1 MSSKIRWSLP
11 DGVDELLPPKALEVE
26 MLRRKLIDSYLSS
39 GYELITPP
47 LLELS
52 ETIGGEAHDE
62 IKSHAFSFKD
72 NLTGKNLS
80 IRPDISEQASRID
93 AYRIQ
98 SNDTVRLCYAGEVV
112 KSKSSK
118 VLRSRTTI
126 QVGAEI
132 FGDSS
137 KNAELESISL
147 MLDSLEV
154 AEVKNITLSLGHAG
168 LTASILQPFKK
179 LGVEVFSNVE
189 MALSKKSKSDLNNI
203 ISNDHKNKSS
213 LLALCD
219 MYGTPEILSKAKD
232 EFSYI
237 EQSASYLEHLNSI
250 VEDIDKKTEV
260 NIHIDLGEIQ
270 GFKYHNGIVFSAY
283 SDLASYVLAKGGRY
297 DGLRK
302 SSDQDRPAV
311 GFDLD
316 LIAVSNLQEALK

>member
-39 GYELITPP
+39 GYEFITPP

-137 KNAELESISL
+137 KKAELESISL

-154 AEVKNITLSLGHAG
+154 AEVENITLSLGHAG

-179 LGVEVFSNVE
+179 LGVEVFSNIE

-316 LIAVSNLQEALK
+316 LIAVSNL

>member
-39 GYELITPP
+39 GYEFITPP

-98 SNDTVRLCYAGEVV
+98 SSDTVRLCYAGEVV

-154 AEVKNITLSLGHAG
+154 AEVENITLSLGHAG

-179 LGVEVFSNVE
+179 LGIEVFSNIE

-203 ISNDHKNKSS
+203 ISNDHKNKGS

-316 LIAVSNLQEALK
+316 LIAVSNL

>member
-39 GYELITPP
+39 GYEFITPP

-126 QVGAEI
+126 LVGAEI

-154 AEVKNITLSLGHAG
+154 AEVENITLSLGHAG

-179 LGVEVFSNVE
+179 LGVEVFSNIE

-316 LIAVSNLQEALK
+316 LIAVSNL

>member
-39 GYELITPP
+39 GYEFITPP

-154 AEVKNITLSLGHAG
+154 AEVENITLSLGHAG

-179 LGVEVFSNVE
+179 LGVEVFSNIE

-203 ISNDHKNKSS
+203 ISNDHKNKGS

-302 SSDQDRPAV
+302 SSDHDRPAV

-316 LIAVSNLQEALK
+316 LIAVSNL

>member
-137 KNAELESISL
+137 KKAELESISL
-147 MLDSLEV
+147 MLDSLKV
-154 AEVKNITLSLGHAG
+154 AEVENITLSLGHAG

-179 LGVEVFSNVE
+179 LGVEVFSNIE

-219 MYGTPEILSKAKD
+219 MYGTPEILNKAKD

-302 SSDQDRPAV
+302 SSDHDRPAV

-316 LIAVSNLQEALK
+316 LIAVSNL

>member
-154 AEVKNITLSLGHAG
+154 AEVENITLSLGHAG

-179 LGVEVFSNVE
+179 LGVEVFSNIE
-189 MALSKKSKSDLNNI
+189 MALSKKSKSDLNHI

-302 SSDQDRPAV
+302 SSDHDRPAV

-316 LIAVSNLQEALK
+316 LIAVSNL

>member
-39 GYELITPP
+39 GYEFITPP

-126 QVGAEI
+126 QAGAEI

-154 AEVKNITLSLGHAG
+154 AEVENITLSLGHAG

-179 LGVEVFSNVE
+179 LGVEVFSNIE

-316 LIAVSNLQEALK
+316 LIAVSNL

>member
-179 LGVEVFSNVE
+179 LGVEVFSNIE

-302 SSDQDRPAV
+302 SSDHDRPAV

-316 LIAVSNLQEALK
+316 LIAVSNL

>member
-39 GYELITPP
+39 GYEFITPP

-137 KNAELESISL
+137 KNAELESISV

-154 AEVKNITLSLGHAG
+154 AEVENITLSLGHAG

-179 LGVEVFSNVE
+179 LGIEVFSNIE

-203 ISNDHKNKSS
+203 ISNDHKNKGS

-237 EQSASYLEHLNSI
+237 EESASYLEHLNSI
-250 VEDIDKKTEV
+250 VEDIDNKTEV

-316 LIAVSNLQEALK
+316 LIAVSNL

>member
-154 AEVKNITLSLGHAG
+154 AEVENITLSLGHAG

-179 LGVEVFSNVE
+179 LGVEVFSNIE

-237 EQSASYLEHLNSI
+237 EQSTSYLEHLNSI

-302 SSDQDRPAV
+302 SSDHDRPAV

-316 LIAVSNLQEALK
+316 LIAVSNL

>member
-1 MSSKIRWSLP
+1 MTSKIRWSLP
-11 DGVDELLPPKALEVE
+11 DGVDELLPPKALRVE
-26 MLRRKLIDSYLSS
+26 TLRRNLVDKYIDS
-39 GYELITPP
+39 GYEFIIPP

-98 SNDTVRLCYAGEVV
+98 SDETVRLCYAGEVV

-132 FGDSS
+132 FGDPS
-137 KNAELESISL
+137 KEAELESINL
-147 MLDSLEV
+147 MLSSLAIAGIE
-154 AEVKNITLSLGHAG
+154 NTTLSLGHAG
-168 LTASILQPFKK
+168 FTASVLAPFKD
-179 LGVEVFSNVE
+179 LGEETFLNIEV
-189 MALSKKSKSDLNNI
+189 ALFKKSKSDLDNI
-203 ISNDHKNKSS
+203 IPDSHVSKGS
-213 LLALCD
+213 LITLCD
-219 MYGTPEILSKAKD
+219 MYGKKDIIKKAKE
-232 EFSYI
+232 EFSHI
-237 EQSASYLEHLNSI
+237 ENSNDCLDHLEAI
-250 VEDIDKKTEV
+250 VEEIEEKQEV
-260 NIHIDLGEIQ
+260 NLHIDLGEIQ

-283 SDLASYVLAKGGRY
+283 SNSAGYVLAKGGRY

-316 LIAVSNLQEALK
+316 LIAVSNL

>member
-39 GYELITPP
+39 GYEFITPP

-154 AEVKNITLSLGHAG
+154 AEVENITLSLGHAG

-179 LGVEVFSNVE
+179 LGIEVFSNIE

-203 ISNDHKNKSS
+203 ISNDHKNKDS

-316 LIAVSNLQEALK
+316 LIAVSNL